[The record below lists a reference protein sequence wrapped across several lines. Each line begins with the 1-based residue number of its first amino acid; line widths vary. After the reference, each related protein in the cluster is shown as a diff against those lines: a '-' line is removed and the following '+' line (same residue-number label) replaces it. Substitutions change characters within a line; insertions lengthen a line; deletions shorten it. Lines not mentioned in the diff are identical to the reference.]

1 MRTRTEQ
8 FTLTIGLSP
17 GYTPIHPWST
27 GEAGLV
33 AIVSNWHRLM
43 TEEGDRSGVYPSAVV
58 QAGAAVYR
66 DEADGR
72 GEPIAVV
79 FGTRNPKYAP
89 DAGPWELAVLRV
101 VKALQTALG
110 QITCQV
116 VFTDVELTYF
126 DPDTHFPQGGSR

>member
-1 MRTRTEQ
+1 MRTTNTEQ
-8 FTLTIGLSP
+8 FTLTVGLSP
-17 GYTPIHPWST
+17 GYMPMHPWST

-43 TEEGDRSGVYPSAVV
+43 TEEGGRSGVYPSAVV

-66 DEADGR
+66 NEADGR

-89 DAGPWELAVLRV
+89 DVKAWKLAVLRV
-101 VKALQTALG
+101 IGELKRALG
-110 QITCQV
+110 QVTCQV
-116 VFTDVELTYF
+116 SFSAVEMVYYEA
-126 DPDTHFPQGGSR
+126 DDR